1 MESDGQDVGHH
12 VGGEQKSSVRCCV
25 ERGRPLVPVGNLR
38 QPPAGAEAGQVS
50 GEGELGLWA
59 PQARGITVSG
69 VARRSVAFLF
79 SWCAAL
85 AVGLCGVLR
94 RFEVVRRGRRAG
106 REDDRRGV
114 CGAHRRQLGE
124 GRLVWFGHAPQ
135 LSGNLSSGAP
145 QRCPGSPPPAP
156 PRSPASPS
164 PAAVQP
170 PGTLGPYVD
179 PAAIRR
185 LCRPTARQ
193 RTQPGQDGQEVQ
205 DAGAAGPLSDGGDSG
220 WHGRLPGS
228 RHEQGWRAPPRFRG
242 PAPRGRRSPLQAPR
256 GLLGS
261 HPGVGQEPEPLR
273 QDLRDLRT
281 QLPRTRGAEAEAET
295 GPRATIGKC

>member
-185 LCRPTARQ
+185 HRQPVVRPVAAAMQANSPTAHATRA
-193 RTQPGQDGQEVQ
+193 RW
-205 DAGAAGPLSDGGDSG
+205 A
-220 WHGRLPGS
+220 RGS
-228 RHEQGWRAPPRFRG
+228 RRRCGRTAV
-242 PAPRGRRSPLQAPR
+242 GRRR
-256 GLLGS
+256 
-261 HPGVGQEPEPLR
+261 LR
-273 QDLRDLRT
+273 L
-281 QLPRTRGAEAEAET
+281 AWEAARLT
-295 GPRATIGKC
+295 T